1 MVEIFRDNDRLLENM
16 PKNYIAVFFDLIKT
30 GKEERLMKFLSE
42 ICVSNEIPYLHNQN
56 SILDTLEIPERFEII
71 LETKVYFLKLNYF

>member
-16 PKNYIAVFFDLIKT
+16 PTNYIAVFFDLIKT

-56 SILDTLEIPERFEII
+56 SILDTLEIEEAIEIH
-71 LETKVYFLKLNYF
+71 KFQV